1 MKTILLLMCSLF
13 LISQVSFGKEIHTN
27 ASAGKKD
34 IKLERTAF
42 KDSTVTKKTLIES
55 HRIWL
60 NLTNAGGAF
69 KQLLVAYI
77 TGATNGFDRMYDGI
91 STDSNPYIDFYSID
105 GGRNLTIQGRGLPF
119 LTTDEVPLGYKTNIV
134 GTFNITID
142 EVDGLFVNQDIF
154 LKDLVTGVTHNL
166 KNGTYSFTTLAG
178 RFNDRFVLLYVNTAP
193 VTPVVVVEPIVSVP
207 EVPAPT
213 VTEPTVTVPVVPE
226 PVVTVPEVPAPIVT
240 EPIVI
245 VPEVPAPIVTEPIVT
260 VPEVPAPIVTEPIV
274 TVPEVPAP
282 IVTDPI
288 VTVPEV
294 PAPIVTEPI
303 VTVPEVPAPIVT
315 EPIVTVPEVP
325 APIVT
330 EPIVTV
336 PEVPAPIVTEPIVTV
351 PEVPAPIVAEPIVT
365 VPEVPAPIVTEPIV
379 IVPVVPAPIVTEP
392 VVIVPV
398 VPAPIVTEPV
408 VIVPVVPA
416 PIVTE
421 PVVIIPVVPAPIV
434 TEPVVILSEVPVSIA
449 ANSVRN
455 HNGKGN
461 SVIVSVN
468 DNQITINSIEGD
480 INEVYVFSMGQKQL
494 FGRRNI
500 NTNEYVIADLGVA
513 KQVLIIK
520 TQLKNGKWISSK
532 IIL

>member
-240 EPIVI
+240 EPIV
-245 VPEVPAPIVTEPIVT
+245 
-260 VPEVPAPIVTEPIV
+260 
-274 TVPEVPAP
+274 
-282 IVTDPI
+282 
-288 VTVPEV
+288 
-294 PAPIVTEPI
+294 
-303 VTVPEVPAPIVT
+303 
-315 EPIVTVPEVP
+315 
-325 APIVT
+325 
-330 EPIVTV
+330 
-336 PEVPAPIVTEPIVTV
+336 
-351 PEVPAPIVAEPIVT
+351 T

-379 IVPVVPAPIVTEP
+379 IV
-392 VVIVPV
+392 
-398 VPAPIVTEPV
+398 
-408 VIVPVVPA
+408 
-416 PIVTE
+416 
-421 PVVIIPVVPAPIV
+421 PVVPAPIV

-468 DNQITINSIEGD
+468 DNQITINSVEGD